1 MRAVSAPGKSP
12 PGGNIGLKTGGKLSA
27 PACTPSLLEP
37 PTTDALL
44 AASRLELS
52 AWDLAARSA
61 NLAKGSIRELRYSD
75 SPTRDGVSP
84 GSPGI
89 WCPAETGVKADS
101 RGGCLASSG
110 RRPIG
115 GIFVEDTT
123 VVGWSDGSRL
133 SGDAGDGEDLE
144 LGSSIFTLDMVCYL
158 VVVEVKVIVGGVLRR
173 KLFPAICRLLS
184 MQVIFDYRSVLSM
197 L

>member
-27 PACTPSLLEP
+27 PACTPSLLDP

-75 SPTRDGVSP
+75 SPTRDGVRP

-101 RGGCLASSG
+101 RGGLASSG

-115 GIFVEDTT
+115 GILVEDTT

-158 VVVEVKVIVGGVLRR
+158 VLVEIKVILGGVLRR
-173 KLFPAICRLLS
+173 KFSPTICRMLANL
-184 MQVIFDYRSVLSM
+184 YRSVLSS